1 MNANVRTVA
10 MGLGWFSLALGIAEL
25 TAPRAVGRASGVGER
40 TGLLRMYGLREL
52 AAGVGILMAG
62 GAERLAPW
70 LWSRVAGDAVDLA
83 TLVPAL
89 RTRRGRARAA
99 AAVAAVAGVTA
110 VDAYCAR
117 RLSSAPGRGG

>member
-25 TAPRAVGRASGVGER
+25 TAPRAVGRATGVGER

-52 AAGVGILMAG
+52 AAGVGILMSGAG
-62 GAERLAPW
+62 GLGPW

-83 TLVPAL
+83 TVVPAL
-89 RTRRGRARAA
+89 RTPRGRARAA